1 MYVPQK
7 GCKITRCVYKAS
19 DRVGAWRLRRILPS
33 PHGFELVMDDPIG
46 RVPDAP
52 DPHVAVTVWTAQGV
66 APDAALVALAVGQRC
81 NDLERALDDVL
92 HLCQGLV
99 KHVLDGGKRLGG
111 LRAVIPD
118 PLKTLWKQ
126 SA

>member
-1 MYVPQK
+1 
-7 GCKITRCVYKAS
+7 
-19 DRVGAWRLRRILPS
+19 
-33 PHGFELVMDDPIG
+33 MDDPIG

-81 NDLERALDDVL
+81 NDLERALDDGL

-111 LRAVIPD
+111 LRVVPIP
-118 PLKTLWKQ
+118 TLQIHEIRHTDFMLAFMDRK
-126 SA
+126 SLYLL